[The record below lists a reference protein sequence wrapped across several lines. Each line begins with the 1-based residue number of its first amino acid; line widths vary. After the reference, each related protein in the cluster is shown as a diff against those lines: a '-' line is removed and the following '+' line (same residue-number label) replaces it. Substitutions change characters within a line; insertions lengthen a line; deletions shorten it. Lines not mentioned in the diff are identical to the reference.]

1 MHDILD
7 LVPCVNRPEWGAW
20 EPLALIMILAGGV
33 SAFGAGLAALRGAK
47 PFMVHV
53 LALASCIALACG
65 IMGVFVPLEQPFR
78 VWEFA
83 AHPSFSSW
91 TAWGAYILP
100 MCLLSVLALLW

>member
-1 MHDILD
+1 M
-7 LVPCVNRPEWGAW
+7 
-20 EPLALIMILAGGV
+20 LALT
-33 SAFGAGLAALRGAK
+33 
-47 PFMVHV
+47 
-53 LALASCIALACG
+53 SCIALACG

-100 MCLLSVLALLW
+100 LCLLSVLAVLWQSGKEQTATAVAPAAAALGHFGPGPCHGAKFGPAWAGFSGSGTGRRWS